1 MAQVLGSVIWGMR
14 MKFRLFLSVA
24 AITLLLAACND
35 RQAAQTAPPP
45 PPAVSVQAAA
55 KKGVTWSY
63 SFVGRVKA
71 PESVALMARVQGFL
85 EKVQF
90 TEGQD
95 VKAGDILY
103 QIEKVQYQAQV
114 DQAQANLAAAKAQ
127 ELNAQLTFARSQD
140 LVKTQA
146 VSQATLDGNRASL
159 DIAHASVLQN
169 QAALTQAKENL
180 GYTDIVAPINGRIG
194 RTAYTH
200 GNLVGPSSGTLAT
213 IVSQDPMYVLFQVS
227 VRQLEEIREARKQED
242 GSQIKIAIT
251 VRLPTG
257 KEYAHA
263 GVWNYTDPQVDQQT
277 DTVTMRASLPNPE
290 RQLIDGEFVSVEL
303 RERREQPRLVVAQ
316 AAIQVDQAGS
326 YVLVVDKDNKVQQ
339 RRIKLGAQQDADV
352 VVESGLAEGENVII
366 EGLLKVRPGLTVTA
380 TPVAPASG
388 S

>member
-1 MAQVLGSVIWGMR
+1 MR
-14 MKFRLFLSVA
+14 FRLLVSA
-24 AITLLLAACND
+24 AAMALLLGACNE
-35 RQAAQTAPPP
+35 RQAAQAPAAP
-45 PPAVSVQAAA
+45 PPAVGVQPAT

-71 PESVALMARVQGFL
+71 VESVALMARVQGFL
-85 EKVQF
+85 DKVQF

-95 VKAGDILY
+95 VKTGDILY

-114 DQAQANLAAAKAQ
+114 DQAQANLASAKAQ
-127 ELNAQLTFARSQD
+127 ELNAQLTYNRSLD

-146 VSQATLDGNRASL
+146 VSQATLDSNRASL
-159 DIAHASVLQN
+159 DMAHASVLQN
-169 QAALTQAKENL
+169 EAALTQAKENL
-180 GYTDIVAPINGRIG
+180 GYTDIISPINGRIG
-194 RTAYTH
+194 RTAYTQ
-200 GNLVGPSSGTLAT
+200 GNLVGPTSNALAT

-242 GSQIKIAIT
+242 GRQIKISIV

-257 KEYAHA
+257 KDYAHP

-277 DTVTMRASLPNPE
+277 DTLTMRASLPNPE

-303 RERREQPRLVVAQ
+303 RERREQPRLVVPQ

-326 YVLVVDKDNKVQQ
+326 YVMVVDADNKVQQ
-339 RRIKLGAQQDADV
+339 RRIRLGTQQDADI
-352 VVESGLAEGENVII
+352 VVESGLVENENVII
-366 EGLLKVRPGLTVTA
+366 DGLLKVRPGLTVTA

>member
-1 MAQVLGSVIWGMR
+1 MG
-14 MKFRLFLSVA
+14 FRLLVSA
-24 AITLLLAACND
+24 AAMALLLGACNE
-35 RQAAQTAPPP
+35 RQAAAPPAAP
-45 PPAVSVQAAA
+45 PPAVGVMPAA
-55 KKGVTWSY
+55 KKGVTWTY
-63 SFVGRVKA
+63 SFVGRIKA

-95 VKAGDILY
+95 VKTGDVLY
-103 QIEKVQYQAQV
+103 QIEKIQYQAQV
-114 DQAQANLAAAKAQ
+114 DQAQANVASAKAA
-127 ELNAQLTFARSQD
+127 ELNAQLAYNRSLD

-146 VSQATLDGNRASL
+146 VSQATLDSNRASL
-159 DIAHASVLQN
+159 DMAHAQVLQS

-180 GYTDIVAPINGRIG
+180 GYTDVIAPIAGRIG
-194 RTAYTH
+194 RTTYTQ

-227 VRQLEEIREARKQED
+227 VRQLEEIREARKLED
-242 GSQIKIAIT
+242 GGQSKIAIV

-277 DTVTMRASLPNPE
+277 DTVTMRATLPNPE
-290 RQLIDGEFVSVEL
+290 RQLIDGEFVSVEI
-303 RERREQPRLVVAQ
+303 RERREQPRLVVPQ

-339 RRIKLGAQQDADV
+339 RRIRLGTQQDADI
-352 VVESGLAEGENVII
+352 VVESGLAEGENVIVDGI
-366 EGLLKVRPGLTVTA
+366 LKVRPGLTVTA
-380 TPVAPASG
+380 TPIAPASG

>member
-1 MAQVLGSVIWGMR
+1 LLVSAAAMA
-14 MKFRLFLSVA
+14 
-24 AITLLLAACND
+24 LLLGACNE
-35 RQAAQTAPPP
+35 RQAAQAPAAP
-45 PPAVSVQAAA
+45 PPAVGVQPAT

-71 PESVALMARVQGFL
+71 VESVALMARVQGFL
-85 EKVQF
+85 DKVQF

-95 VKAGDILY
+95 VKTGDILY

-114 DQAQANLAAAKAQ
+114 DQAQANLASAKAQ
-127 ELNAQLTFARSQD
+127 ELNAQLTYNRSLD

-159 DIAHASVLQN
+159 DMAHATVLQN
-169 QAALTQAKENL
+169 EAALIQAKENL
-180 GYTDIVAPINGRIG
+180 GYTDIISPINGRIG
-194 RTAYTH
+194 RTAYTQ
-200 GNLVGPSSGTLAT
+200 GNLVGPTSNALAT

-242 GSQIKIAIT
+242 GRQIKISIV

-257 KEYAHA
+257 KDYAHP

-277 DTVTMRASLPNPE
+277 DTLTMRASLPNPE

-303 RERREQPRLVVAQ
+303 RERREQPRLVVPQ

-326 YVLVVDKDNKVQQ
+326 YVMVVDTDNKVQQ
-339 RRIKLGAQQDADV
+339 RRIRLGTQQDADIV
-352 VVESGLAEGENVII
+352 VDSGLAENENVIVD
-366 EGLLKVRPGLTVTA
+366 GLLKVRPGLTVTA

>member
-1 MAQVLGSVIWGMR
+1 MRGMS
-14 MKFRLFLSVA
+14 MGFRLLVSA
-24 AITLLLAACND
+24 AAMALLLGACNE
-35 RQAAQTAPPP
+35 RQAAAPPAAP
-45 PPAVSVQAAA
+45 PPAVGVMPAA
-55 KKGVTWSY
+55 KKGVTWTY
-63 SFVGRVKA
+63 SFVGRIKA

-95 VKAGDILY
+95 VKTGDVLY
-103 QIEKVQYQAQV
+103 QIEKIQYQAQV
-114 DQAQANLAAAKAQ
+114 DQAQANVASAKAA
-127 ELNAQLTFARSQD
+127 ELNAQLAYNRSLD

-146 VSQATLDGNRASL
+146 VSQATLDSNRASL
-159 DIAHASVLQN
+159 DMAHAQVLQS

-180 GYTDIVAPINGRIG
+180 GYTDVIAPIAGRIG
-194 RTAYTH
+194 RTTYTQ

-227 VRQLEEIREARKQED
+227 VRQLEEIREARKLED
-242 GSQIKIAIT
+242 GGQSKIAIV

-277 DTVTMRASLPNPE
+277 DTVTMRATLPNPE
-290 RQLIDGEFVSVEL
+290 RQLIDGEFVSVEI
-303 RERREQPRLVVAQ
+303 RERREQPRLVVPQ

-339 RRIKLGAQQDADV
+339 RRIRLGTQQDADI
-352 VVESGLAEGENVII
+352 VVESGLAEGENVIVDGI
-366 EGLLKVRPGLTVTA
+366 LKVRPGLTVTA

>member
-1 MAQVLGSVIWGMR
+1 MAQILGSVMWGMR

-45 PPAVSVQAAA
+45 PPAVGVQAAA

-146 VSQATLDGNRASL
+146 VSQATLDTNRASL

-180 GYTDIVAPINGRIG
+180 GYTDIVAPINGRMA
-194 RTAYTH
+194 R
-200 GNLVGPSSGTLAT
+200 VSRSAT
-213 IVSQDPMYVLFQVS
+213 GMPLNAAPMACV
-227 VRQLEEIREARKQED
+227 
-242 GSQIKIAIT
+242 
-251 VRLPTG
+251 
-257 KEYAHA
+257 
-263 GVWNYTDPQVDQQT
+263 
-277 DTVTMRASLPNPE
+277 
-290 RQLIDGEFVSVEL
+290 
-303 RERREQPRLVVAQ
+303 
-316 AAIQVDQAGS
+316 
-326 YVLVVDKDNKVQQ
+326 
-339 RRIKLGAQQDADV
+339 
-352 VVESGLAEGENVII
+352 
-366 EGLLKVRPGLTVTA
+366 
-380 TPVAPASG
+380 
-388 S
+388 

>member
-1 MAQVLGSVIWGMR
+1 MRRRVLV
-14 MKFRLFLSVA
+14 SVA
-24 AITLLLAACND
+24 GLALLLAACNEK
-35 RQAAQTAPPP
+35 QAAPAAAPP
-45 PPAVSVQAAA
+45 PPAVGVMAAA
-55 KKGVTWSY
+55 KKGVTWTY
-63 SFVGRVKA
+63 SFVGRIKA

-85 EKVQF
+85 DKVQF

-95 VKAGDILY
+95 VKAGDVLY

-114 DQAQANLAAAKAQ
+114 DQAQANVASAKAA
-127 ELNAQLTFARSQD
+127 ELNAQLTYNRSQD

-146 VSQATLDGNRASL
+146 VSQATLDSNRANL
-159 DIAHASVLQN
+159 DMAHAQVLQN

-180 GYTDIVAPINGRIG
+180 GYTDIISPIAGRIG
-194 RTAYTH
+194 RTAYTQ
-200 GNLVGPSSGTLAT
+200 GNLVGPNSGALAT

-227 VRQLEEIREARKQED
+227 VRQLEEIREQRKQED
-242 GSQIKIAIT
+242 GGQSKIAIV

-277 DTVTMRASLPNPE
+277 DTVTMRATLPNPE
-290 RQLIDGEFVSVEL
+290 RQLIDGEFVTVEV
-303 RERREQPRLVVAQ
+303 RERREQPRLVVPQ

-339 RRIKLGAQQDADV
+339 RRIKLGTQQDADIV
-352 VVESGLAEGENVII
+352 VDSGLNEGENVII
-366 EGLLKVRPGLTVTA
+366 DGILKVRPGLTVSA
-380 TPVAPASG
+380 TPIAPASG

>member
-1 MAQVLGSVIWGMR
+1 MRLRSLVSIAMMA
-14 MKFRLFLSVA
+14 
-24 AITLLLAACND
+24 LLLGACNE
-35 RQAAQTAPPP
+35 RQAAPPTAPPP
-45 PPAVSVQAAA
+45 PAVGVLPAT
-55 KKGVTWSY
+55 KKGVTWTY

-103 QIEKVQYQAQV
+103 QIEKVQYQAQL
-114 DQAQANLAAAKAQ
+114 DQAQANVAAAKAQ
-127 ELNAQLTFARSQD
+127 ELNAQLAYNRSLD

-146 VSQATLDGNRASL
+146 VSQATLDGNRANL

-180 GYTDIVAPINGRIG
+180 GYTDIIAPIAGRIG
-194 RTAYTH
+194 RTTYTQ
-200 GNLVGPSSGTLAT
+200 GNLVGPTSNALAT

-227 VRQLEEIREARKQED
+227 VRQLEEIREARKLEGGDQA
-242 GSQIKIAIT
+242 KISIV

-257 KEYAHA
+257 REYAHT

-277 DTVTMRASLPNPE
+277 DTVTMRATLPNPE
-290 RQLIDGEFVSVEL
+290 RQLIDGEFVSVEI
-303 RERREQPRLVVAQ
+303 RERREQPRLVVPQ

-326 YVLVVDKDNKVQQ
+326 YVMVVDKDNKVQQ
-339 RRIKLGAQQDADV
+339 RRIRLGAQQDADV
-352 VVESGLAEGENVII
+352 VVESGLAEGENVIVD
-366 EGLLKVRPGLTVTA
+366 GLLKVRPGLTVSA
-380 TPVAPASG
+380 TSLVPASG

>member
-1 MAQVLGSVIWGMR
+1 MRGMS
-14 MKFRLFLSVA
+14 MGFRLLVSA
-24 AITLLLAACND
+24 AAMALLLGACNE
-35 RQAAQTAPPP
+35 RQAAAPPAAP
-45 PPAVSVQAAA
+45 PPAVGVMPAA
-55 KKGVTWSY
+55 KKGVTWTY
-63 SFVGRVKA
+63 SFVGRIKA

-95 VKAGDILY
+95 VKTGDVLY
-103 QIEKVQYQAQV
+103 QIEKIQYQAQV
-114 DQAQANLAAAKAQ
+114 DQAQANVASAKAA
-127 ELNAQLTFARSQD
+127 ELNAQLAYNRSLD

-146 VSQATLDGNRASL
+146 VSQATLDSNRASL
-159 DIAHASVLQN
+159 DMAHAQVLQS

-180 GYTDIVAPINGRIG
+180 GYTDVIAPIAGRIG
-194 RTAYTH
+194 RTTYTQ

-227 VRQLEEIREARKQED
+227 VRQLEEIREARKLED
-242 GSQIKIAIT
+242 GGQSKIAIV

-277 DTVTMRASLPNPE
+277 DTVTMRATLPNPE
-290 RQLIDGEFVSVEL
+290 RQLIDGEFVSVEI
-303 RERREQPRLVVAQ
+303 RERREQPRLVVPQ

-339 RRIKLGAQQDADV
+339 RRIRLGTQQDADI
-352 VVESGLAEGENVII
+352 VVESGLAEGENVIVDGI
-366 EGLLKVRPGLTVTA
+366 LKVRPGLTVTA
-380 TPVAPASG
+380 TPIAPASG